1 MFQKFESLAGA
12 LCPSNQ
18 NENAG
23 DQADQVNDEDEWAE
37 IKSKAEQTIDNDVER
52 EQQHS
57 ESFHAPI
64 FAVAAALCRG
74 VSLTPRFSAVLRGEY
89 SPETV

>member
-1 MFQKFESLAGA
+1 MFQKSESSAGA

-37 IKSKAEQTIDNDVER
+37 VKSKAEQTIDNDVES
-52 EQQHS
+52 EQKHS
-57 ESFHAPI
+57 ESFHALI
-64 FAVAAALCRG
+64 FAVAASVCRG
-74 VSLTPRFSAVLRGEY
+74 VYAVSLTLRL
-89 SPETV
+89 

>member
-1 MFQKFESLAGA
+1 MFQKSESSAGA

-37 IKSKAEQTIDNDVER
+37 VKSKAEQTIDNDVER
-52 EQQHS
+52 EQEHS
-57 ESFHAPI
+57 ESFHI
-64 FAVAAALCRG
+64 RMF
-74 VSLTPRFSAVLRGEY
+74 VSAQSEDNHKPNVEP
-89 SPETV
+89 SP